1 MTIRAFIAIEIDNG
15 IKDRLS
21 EYLRQLKKTDADVKW
36 VAPEYIHLTL
46 KFIGYIEEETL
57 ASLNKIVVMLFL
69 VWAHSALV

>member
-36 VAPEYIHLTL
+36 VTPEYIHLTL

-57 ASLNKIVVMLFL
+57 ASLNKIVSDAVSCLG
-69 VWAHSALV
+69 HSALV